1 MMRSEVVYSFLRFT
15 ASYSFTLETL
25 DLTSVDT
32 MVASS
37 EAADK
42 EECPLVSGPYEV
54 APRDRIFGSAIEI
67 KNLLGCWLSPVCA

>member
-1 MMRSEVVYSFLRFT
+1 
-15 ASYSFTLETL
+15 
-25 DLTSVDT
+25 

-54 APRDRIFGSAIEI
+54 APRDGIFGSAIEI
-67 KNLLGCWLSPVCA
+67 KNLLGGWLSPVCA

>member
-1 MMRSEVVYSFLRFT
+1 
-15 ASYSFTLETL
+15 
-25 DLTSVDT
+25 

-54 APRDRIFGSAIEI
+54 APRDGIFGSAIEI
-67 KNLLGCWLSPVCA
+67 KNLLGVV

>member
-1 MMRSEVVYSFLRFT
+1 
-15 ASYSFTLETL
+15 
-25 DLTSVDT
+25 

-54 APRDRIFGSAIEI
+54 APRDGIFGSAIEI
-67 KNLLGCWLSPVCA
+67 KTLRGCWRGPVCA